1 MWLVGWNLFFV
12 MSKYLQSNEWCWEKR
27 SPLYKITVSVEIN
40 IYLTAE
46 LTSKKSWTVSVYC
59 NLKNISRNGGI
70 NWRQKNK
77 RVQSRYYLLFPSWQG
92 NLAPQLVLLLKC
104 ARKNIM
110 PSFEAQK
117 TFKQVMIA
125 RSIWK
130 QIHLLGLRI
139 QKKTKFD
146 VVSKK
151 GEFSSCEK
159 TSSNF
164 SLWAPYV
171 KNIIPQNI
179 FSCAYDKREWEESMR
194 LQNFTTVGKKH
205 WAP

>member
-1 MWLVGWNLFFV
+1 MWLVGLEPFFV

-92 NLAPQLVLLLKC
+92 NLAPKLVY
-104 ARKNIM
+104 
-110 PSFEAQK
+110 
-117 TFKQVMIA
+117 
-125 RSIWK
+125 
-130 QIHLLGLRI
+130 
-139 QKKTKFD
+139 
-146 VVSKK
+146 
-151 GEFSSCEK
+151 
-159 TSSNF
+159 SSNV
-164 SLWAPYV
+164 LEKILCQV
-171 KNIIPQNI
+171 LK
-179 FSCAYDKREWEESMR
+179 
-194 LQNFTTVGKKH
+194 LKKH
-205 WAP
+205 LHRWWLCEVFESKFNFWG